1 MLAVVLVVIFLSL
14 MRATDSIKNTT
25 ECPNGC
31 KCDLIYDDSHLT
43 VDCVGY
49 SLPVEQ
55 LSREMDLFLSDDHI
69 VESLT
74 YLSIISTP
82 LTRFPAP
89 VCKLLNLQWLYLNWN
104 RLTELPDNCLTMLTK
119 LVEFSAEHNKVVG
132 LQDGLFDGLQ
142 DLTTLDLSFN
152 SIKFIGLRVFSNVS
166 DLTSLRSVNLKF
178 NNLTSLEPWWYY
190 RCILGTESSP
200 VTILL
205 KANYITN
212 FTNKLQFHFRRGM
225 KVPYGYLDLSQNEVI
240 HVMDILRGW
249 NISKIDFEFL
259 RNARGHPRMKFNL
272 AGLTYACDCTDFS
285 FYKFVIFFPRDDLLE
300 GIRCSHTYH
309 AISIPLNEFVCD
321 LTDRCPS
328 SCRCVHRP
336 ANATLHV
343 YCSSTNL
350 SSLPLEIPPL
360 PKIYVKYKL
369 DFSNNKL
376 LRHLEPRP
384 YFVNTSFLDVSN
396 CGLTE
401 ITMAVW
407 KYVSRFSVAN
417 FRGNKLQS
425 FARQSNTVNI
435 SASLLLG
442 SNLWMCSCDNRWM
455 ITWLQSLSGQISDP
469 GDIICSSPARLYGRN
484 VLKSTEYD
492 FCVNPV
498 QRIQRNFAIAVSATG
513 ATLVILVIFGLVIYK
528 LRVKFYRRWK
538 FHPFDRDECVGE
550 DMDYDVFLC
559 CSSEDHNPDGLR
571 ILEVLESN
579 GYCVCYHERDFLP
592 GQLIME
598 NVGRSIERSK
608 RTVCLLSTNF
618 LQR

>member
-225 KVPYGYLDLSQNEVI
+225 KVPLWL
-240 HVMDILRGW
+240 
-249 NISKIDFEFL
+249 
-259 RNARGHPRMKFNL
+259 
-272 AGLTYACDCTDFS
+272 
-285 FYKFVIFFPRDDLLE
+285 
-300 GIRCSHTYH
+300 
-309 AISIPLNEFVCD
+309 
-321 LTDRCPS
+321 
-328 SCRCVHRP
+328 
-336 ANATLHV
+336 
-343 YCSSTNL
+343 
-350 SSLPLEIPPL
+350 
-360 PKIYVKYKL
+360 
-369 DFSNNKL
+369 
-376 LRHLEPRP
+376 PRP
-384 YFVNTSFLDVSN
+384 
-396 CGLTE
+396 
-401 ITMAVW
+401 
-407 KYVSRFSVAN
+407 
-417 FRGNKLQS
+417 
-425 FARQSNTVNI
+425 
-435 SASLLLG
+435 
-442 SNLWMCSCDNRWM
+442 
-455 ITWLQSLSGQISDP
+455 
-469 GDIICSSPARLYGRN
+469 
-484 VLKSTEYD
+484 
-492 FCVNPV
+492 
-498 QRIQRNFAIAVSATG
+498 
-513 ATLVILVIFGLVIYK
+513 
-528 LRVKFYRRWK
+528 
-538 FHPFDRDECVGE
+538 
-550 DMDYDVFLC
+550 
-559 CSSEDHNPDGLR
+559 
-571 ILEVLESN
+571 
-579 GYCVCYHERDFLP
+579 
-592 GQLIME
+592 
-598 NVGRSIERSK
+598 
-608 RTVCLLSTNF
+608 
-618 LQR
+618 